1 MDTLS
6 LTQQWRISDLFSA
19 LEMDLGIPQPS
30 RDLLTIVGETF
41 VALGLGVF
49 PRQVMVRWNQ
59 AWKYEVISLRK
70 GFGEE

>member
-1 MDTLS
+1 
-6 LTQQWRISDLFSA
+6 
-19 LEMDLGIPQPS
+19 MDLGIPQPS